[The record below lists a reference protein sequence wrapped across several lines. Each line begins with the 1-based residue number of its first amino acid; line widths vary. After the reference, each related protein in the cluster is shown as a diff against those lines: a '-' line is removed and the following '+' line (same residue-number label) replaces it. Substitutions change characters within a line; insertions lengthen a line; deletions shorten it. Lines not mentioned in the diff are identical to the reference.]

1 METRRSTK
9 EPRPAD
15 DKDSLVGVPS
25 HPLAA
30 VAGAVAVG
38 GATGAV
44 VGTAAGPVGTAIGAV
59 VGAVAGALGGD
70 AVASSVTQATDDAHW
85 RREFAKRPYVKAG
98 SRYEDYG
105 PAYAFGEGLRRRRPD
120 AGFDDLDT
128 ELEAEW
134 IAMRAGS
141 RLEWIEA
148 RHAAREAWERHREL
162 PSTDLPP
169 R

>member
-1 METRRSTK
+1 METRRSTN
-9 EPRPAD
+9 EPRPD
-15 DKDSLVGVPS
+15 EDKDSLVGVPS

-30 VAGAVAVG
+30 VAGAVAAG

-70 AVASSVTQATDDAHW
+70 AVASSVEQATDEAHW
-85 RREFAKRPYVKAG
+85 RREFARRPYVKAG

-105 PAYAFGEGLRRRRPD
+105 PAYAFGEDLGRRRPD
-120 AGFDDLDT
+120 ARFDELDA

-141 RLEWIEA
+141 RLEWVEA
-148 RHAAREAWERHREL
+148 RHAAREAWERHRE
-162 PSTDLPP
+162 PRARDLPP